1 MESECP
7 AGNVVSPGRDAL
19 SSTVAE
25 GDRLAK
31 ALPNSKLL
39 SAANVIADYRLAFSS
54 RRASVIGRG
63 EVLRGNA
70 TFGIFGDGKEVAN
83 LAMARAFRP
92 GDWRAGYY
100 RDQTFMWATGMSNV
114 REFFAQLYGDTN
126 VEDEPASGGRQMGN
140 HFATRTLDD
149 AGAFRRTVEMA
160 NSSADVSNV
169 AGWMPRL
176 VGLAYASK
184 LYRDNPQL
192 KDVADG
198 FSVNGNEVAFG
209 TIGDASTSEGP
220 FWEAVNAAGV
230 LQVPMALS
238 IWDDG
243 YGISVPIKLETTKAS
258 ISDLL
263 RGFTPDDRPGIDI
276 HVLRG
281 WDYPSLVDGYLRGV
295 EKVRSGHKPAIFH
308 VIEITQPQ
316 GHSTSGSHE
325 RYKSKERLQFE
336 KDYDCVTRMRDW
348 IIESGIASESQ
359 IEGWEAA
366 DKEAVEAARDLA
378 WEAYQRPIREER
390 DRLVAILSRSGIA
403 ELESIGHNLSDSTKV
418 TRAMVMGAAR
428 RAMAAV
434 RGGDS
439 AARGELIRFAEAYRR
454 EGSKRYNSYLY
465 SVSSE
470 SPLQVPAVPAAYSD
484 SSPAVDGR
492 MVLLKNFDAN
502 FARDPRIFVIGEDVG
517 KLGDVNLV
525 FEGMQAKY
533 GQLRVTDTGIR
544 EATILGQA
552 TGSAM
557 RGLRP
562 ICDIQYLDYLLYAL
576 ENASDDLATLHWRTA
591 GGQKAPVI
599 IRTKGHR
606 LVGIWHSGS
615 PMSVVLNA
623 LRGMYV
629 CVPRNMTQAAGMYNT
644 LFRGDNPAVVVE
656 VLNGYRLKER
666 VPDNVG
672 EFTVPLGVPEV
683 LREGGDITL
692 VTYGACCSIALEAAR
707 DLDELGI
714 STEVIDVQTLN
725 PFDTGG
731 VIARS
736 LEKTHAALFVDE
748 DVPGGASAFM
758 MQQVLE
764 GQGAWWAL
772 DAPPRTLSASPN
784 RPAYGPDGDYFT
796 KPNRETM
803 VARVYEMMRERR
815 PERYPE
821 LD

>member
-1 MESECP
+1 MS
-7 AGNVVSPGRDAL
+7 
-19 SSTVAE
+19 AE
-25 GDRLAK
+25 GRRLAK
-31 ALPNSKLL
+31 SLSNPKLQL
-39 SAANVIADYRLAFSS
+39 TPEKVIADYRLAYSS
-54 RRASVIGRG
+54 RRASVIGRA

-100 RDQTFMWATGMSNV
+100 RDQTFMWATRMSNV

-126 VEDEPASGGRQMGN
+126 LDDEPASGGRQMGN
-140 HFATRTLDD
+140 HFATRFLEDS
-149 AGAFRRTVEMA
+149 GEFRRTVEMA

-184 LYRDNPQL
+184 LYRANPQL
-192 KDVADG
+192 KEVQDG
-198 FSVNGNEVAFG
+198 FSRNGNEVAFG

-220 FWEAVNAAGV
+220 FWESVNAAGV

-243 YGISVPIKLETTKAS
+243 YGISVPITLETTKSS
-258 ISDLL
+258 ISDIL
-263 RGFTPDDRPGIDI
+263 RGFLPDDRPGIDI
-276 HVLRG
+276 YVLRG
-281 WDYPSLVDGYLRGV
+281 WDYPSLVEGYIRGV
-295 EKVRSGHKPAIFH
+295 ERVRAEHKPAVFH
-308 VIEITQPQ
+308 VVEITQPQ

-325 RYKSKERLQFE
+325 RYKTKERLQFE
-336 KDYDCVTRMRDW
+336 RDYDCITRMRDW
-348 IIESGIASESQ
+348 IIESGIASEAQ

-390 DRLVAILSRSGIA
+390 DRLVSILHRSGLSEVDPITTGLA
-403 ELESIGHNLSDSTKV
+403 ETAKV
-418 TRAMVMGAAR
+418 TRAVV
-428 RAMAAV
+428 MAAAKRALMAM
-434 RGGDS
+434 RGADS
-439 AARGELIRFAEAYRR
+439 PTHGELVRFIDDYGRQNHE
-454 EGSKRYNSYLY
+454 RYNSNLY
-465 SVSSE
+465 SSSAE
-470 SPLQVPAVPAAYSD
+470 SPLKVAVTPAQYSD
-484 SSPAVDGR
+484 NSETVDGR
-492 MVLLKNFDAN
+492 VVLLRNFDAN

-533 GQLRVTDTGIR
+533 GEWRVTDTGIR

-552 TGSAM
+552 TGAAM

-576 ENASDDLATLHWRTA
+576 ENASDDLATLHWRTV
-591 GGQKAPVI
+591 GGQKAPVV

-623 LRGMYV
+623 LRGLYV

-644 LFRGDNPAVVVE
+644 LFRGDNPAVVIE

-666 VPDNVG
+666 VPDNIG
-672 EFTVPLGVPEV
+672 DFTVPLGVPEV

-692 VTYGACCSIALEAAR
+692 VTYGACCAIALEAAR
-707 DLDELGI
+707 DLEELGV
-714 STEVIDVQTLN
+714 SAEVVDVQTLN
-725 PFDTGG
+725 PFDVDGI
-731 VIARS
+731 VSRS
-736 LEKTHAALFVDE
+736 LDKTHAVLFVDE

-758 MQQVLE
+758 LQQVLE
-764 GQGAWWAL
+764 AQNGWWSL
-772 DAPPRTLSASPN
+772 DAAPRTLPASPN

-796 KPNRETM
+796 KPNRESI

-821 LD
+821 LG

>member
-1 MESECP
+1 M
-7 AGNVVSPGRDAL
+7 
-19 SSTVAE
+19 
-25 GDRLAK
+25 
-31 ALPNSKLL
+31 
-39 SAANVIADYRLAFSS
+39 
-54 RRASVIGRG
+54 
-63 EVLRGNA
+63 LRGNA

-83 LAMARAFRP
+83 LAMAKAFRP

-114 REFFAQLYGDTN
+114 REFFAQLYGDT
-126 VEDEPASGGRQMGN
+126 DLDSEPASGGRQMGN
-140 HFATRTLDD
+140 HFATRFLDES
-149 AGAFRRTVEMA
+149 GAFRRTAEMS

-184 LYRDNPQL
+184 LYRGSPQL
-192 KDVADG
+192 NAVADG
-198 FSVNGNEVAFG
+198 FSVRGNEVAFG

-220 FWEAVNAAGV
+220 FWESINAIGV
-230 LQVPMALS
+230 LQVPVALS
-238 IWDDG
+238 VWDDG
-243 YGISVPIKLETTKAS
+243 YGISVPITAETTKAS
-258 ISDLL
+258 ISDVL
-263 RGFTPDDRPGIDI
+263 RGFLPDDRPGIDI
-276 HVLRG
+276 YVLRG
-281 WDYPSLVDGYLRGV
+281 WDYPTLVEGYLKGV
-295 EKVRSGHKPAIFH
+295 ERVRSAHKPAIFH
-308 VIEITQPQ
+308 IVELTQPQ

-325 RYKSKERLQFE
+325 RYKSKDRLKFEREF
-336 KDYDCVTRMRDW
+336 DCVVRMRDW
-348 IIESGIASESQ
+348 IIESGVASESQ

-390 DRLVAILSRSGIA
+390 DRLVAILSRSGIG
-403 ELESIGHNLSDSTKV
+403 ELESAGHGLADSTRV

-428 RAMAAV
+428 RALAAV

-439 AARGELIRFAEAYRR
+439 GARGELARFVEEYGR
-454 EGSKRYNSYLY
+454 ENSERYNSNLY
-465 SVSSE
+465 SSSPE
-470 SPLQVPAVPAAYSD
+470 SPLAVPVVPAEYSD
-484 SSPAVDGR
+484 SSPSVDGR

-533 GQLRVTDTGIR
+533 GELRITDTGIR
-544 EATILGQA
+544 EVTILGQA

-576 ENASDDLATLHWRTA
+576 ENASDDLATLHWRTV

-644 LFRGDNPAVVVE
+644 LFRGDNPAVVIE

-672 EFTVPLGVPEV
+672 EFTVPLGVPEI
-683 LREGGDITL
+683 LREGTDITL
-692 VTYGACCSIALEAAR
+692 VTYGACCAIALEAAR
-707 DLDELGI
+707 DLDEMGI

-731 VIARS
+731 VISRS
-736 LEKTHAALFVDE
+736 VEKTHAALFVDE

-764 GQGAWWAL
+764 QQNAWWAL
-772 DAPPRTLSASPN
+772 DAAPRTLPASPN

-803 VARVYEMMRERR
+803 VARVYEIMRERR
-815 PERYPE
+815 PERYPAIE
-821 LD
+821 

>member
-1 MESECP
+1 
-7 AGNVVSPGRDAL
+7 
-19 SSTVAE
+19 
-25 GDRLAK
+25 
-31 ALPNSKLL
+31 
-39 SAANVIADYRLAFSS
+39 
-54 RRASVIGRG
+54 
-63 EVLRGNA
+63 VLRGNA

-83 LAMARAFRP
+83 IAMAKAFRP

-114 REFFAQLYGDTN
+114 REFFAQLYGDAN
-126 VEDEPASGGRQMGN
+126 LEAEPASGGRQMGN
-140 HFATRTLDD
+140 HFATRLLDE
-149 AGAFRRTVEMA
+149 AGEFRRSVEMA

-176 VGLAYASK
+176 LGLAYASK

-192 KDVADG
+192 KSARDG
-198 FSVNGNEVAFG
+198 FSIDGNEVAFG
-209 TIGDASTSEGP
+209 TIGDASTSEGL
-220 FWEAVNAAGV
+220 FWETINAAGV

-243 YGISVPIKLETTKAS
+243 YGISVPINLATTKSS

-263 RGFTPDDRPGIDI
+263 KGFIPDDRPGIDI

-281 WDYPSLVDGYLRGV
+281 WDYRALVEGCLRGV
-295 EKVRSGHKPAIFH
+295 ERVRSGHKPAIFH

-325 RYKSKERLQFE
+325 RYKSKERLKFE
-336 KDYDCVTRMRDW
+336 KDFDCIARLRDW
-348 IIESGIASESQ
+348 IIEQGIASQSQ

-378 WEAYQRPIREER
+378 WEAYQSPIREER
-390 DRLVAILSRSGIA
+390 DRLVAILGQVGTREA
-403 ELESIGHNLSDSTKV
+403 ESIAAGLAESSKV
-418 TRAMVMGAAR
+418 TRAMVM
-428 RAMAAV
+428 
-434 RGGDS
+434 S
-439 AARGELIRFAEAYRR
+439 AASRALASLRDVESSTSKDELSRFVETYGR
-454 EGSKRYNSYLY
+454 ENSERYNSHVY
-465 SVSSE
+465 SVSPE
-470 SPLQVPAVPAAYSD
+470 SPLNVPVVPAEYSD
-484 SSPAVDGR
+484 ASPTVDGR
-492 MVLLKNFDAN
+492 MVLLRNFDAN
-502 FARDPRIFVIGEDVG
+502 FARDPRIFVVGEDVG

-525 FEGMQAKY
+525 FEGLQAKH
-533 GQLRVTDTGIR
+533 GELRLTDTGIR

-552 TGSAM
+552 TGCAM
-557 RGLRP
+557 RGLKP

-576 ENASDDLATLHWRTA
+576 ENASDDLATLHWRTV

-615 PMSVVLNA
+615 PMAVLLHA
-623 LRGMYV
+623 LRGIYI

-666 VPDNVG
+666 MPDNAG
-672 EFTVPLGVPEV
+672 EFTVPLGVPEI
-683 LREGGDITL
+683 LREGRDVTV
-692 VTYGACCSIALEAAR
+692 VTYGACCAIAMDAAR
-707 DLDELGI
+707 DLDELGV

-725 PFDTGG
+725 PFDVGHMISG
-731 VIARS
+731 S
-736 LEKTHAALFVDE
+736 LEKTHAVVFLDE
-748 DVPGGASAFM
+748 DMPGAASAFM

-764 GQGAWWAL
+764 VQNGWWSL
-772 DAPPRTLSASPN
+772 DAAPRTLTASPN

-796 KPNRETM
+796 KPNREAI
-803 VARVYEMMRERR
+803 VSRVYEMMRERR
-815 PERYPE
+815 PQQYQP
-821 LD
+821 LGF